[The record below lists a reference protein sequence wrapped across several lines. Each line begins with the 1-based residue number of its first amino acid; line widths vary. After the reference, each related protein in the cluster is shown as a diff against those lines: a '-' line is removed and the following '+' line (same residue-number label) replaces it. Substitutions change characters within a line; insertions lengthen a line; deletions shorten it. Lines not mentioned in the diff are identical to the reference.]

1 MNERQRR
8 MFEVDRRM
16 ELKLRLVAKRAGIAD
31 SGSGTGPL
39 NAELPERDLVTRLI
53 ERVRRL

>member
-1 MNERQRR
+1 MNERQKR

-16 ELKLRLVAKRAGIAD
+16 ELRMRLVAKRAGNGD
-31 SGSGTGPL
+31 TDGGTSPL
-39 NAELPERDLVTRLI
+39 SPVMPERDLVTRLI

>member
-8 MFEVDRRM
+8 VFEVDRRI
-16 ELKLRLVAKRAGIAD
+16 ELKLRLVAKRAGVAD
-31 SGSGTGPL
+31 AVGTGPL
-39 NAELPERDLVTRLI
+39 SAELPERDLVTRLI